1 MRLMSRPATVPPCP
15 ARLLIVAA
23 LLALAGATR
32 ADIVQL
38 DNANILRGRIVQ
50 RLEDRLVLQ
59 TPTAELILPL
69 ARVGSAVEEEP
80 ADNAAYFVGEYIRAG
95 RALDALTELHRAQ
108 AAGHAGPAIAAVM
121 KDRVRLLRDLRA
133 RHADEPVEYRR
144 LVLAIEA
151 HASATTD
158 LRLAM
163 ARAASDMGADPEAA
177 AMLARVPL
185 DQLRDRPEEHA
196 WAITFLRGIVRR
208 LALDG
213 HYADAVEKIEQLRLI
228 DPDTGGQLALLG
240 LAESARL
247 RERQLFADA
256 LALLATNVAPDFPAI
271 ARNRAEIIVRDMV
284 AWATAHEREADA
296 RAWARGAGDLL
307 ADGGIGAENAL
318 YGIEAQRLLRQ
329 TKPDEAL
336 ALLEELPDYDR
347 PADLKQLWARARF
360 AVDRREIGDANAA
373 RLFELAEWAA
383 ERGLEEEA
391 MGALVHV
398 RLNPLL
404 KEAADQRLAQLRNE
418 RDLRTLE
425 QALAAFDR
433 GLFEQTRTL
442 CAGVA
447 DAGDGDNDTTRRMR
461 ELGELAQKK
470 ILLNQQQRPYVAE
483 VHYQQAERAYFLGN
497 LDEADNHLDTI
508 LDHYADTPA
517 AARAAMLVPDVARA
531 RDLKAL
537 ERLVR
542 GARGSEGAAAPSA
555 DLTRLDDEL
564 RRLMDLL

>member
-1 MRLMSRPATVPPCP
+1 MCPSPRPATLLHL
-15 ARLLIVAA
+15 ARP
-23 LLALAGATR
+23 LLAATSLAFASVAG

-38 DNANILRGRIVQ
+38 DNANVLRGRIVQ

-69 ARVGSAVEEEP
+69 ERVGSAVEET
-80 ADNAAYFVGEYIRAG
+80 AGDNAAYFVAEYLKAG

-108 AAGHAGPAIAAVM
+108 VEGHGQESMAAAM
-121 KDRVRLLRDLRA
+121 RDRVRLLREVRA
-133 RHADEPVEYRR
+133 DHDTNPVEFRR

-151 HASATTD
+151 HASTTTE

-163 ARAASDMGADPEAA
+163 ARAAADIGAQLEAT
-177 AMLARVPL
+177 AMLGRVPL

-196 WAITFLRGIVRR
+196 WAITFLRDSVRR

-213 HYADAVEKIEQLRLI
+213 HYAEAVEKIEQLRLI
-228 DPDTGGQLALLG
+228 DPDSGGQLALLG

-247 RERQLFADA
+247 RDRQLFAEA

-271 ARNRAEIIVRDMV
+271 ARNRAEIVVRDLV

-296 RAWARGAGDLL
+296 RTWARDAGDLL
-307 ADGGIGAENAL
+307 ADGGLGAENAL
-318 YGIEAQRLLRQ
+318 YGIEAKRLLRQ
-329 TKPDEAL
+329 GKPDEAL

-347 PADLKQLWARARF
+347 PPELAQLWARARF

-404 KEAADQRLAQLRNE
+404 QEAADQRLAQLRNE
-418 RDLRTLE
+418 RDLRILE
-425 QALAAFDR
+425 EALAAFDK
-433 GLFEQTRTL
+433 GLFEQARAL
-442 CAGVA
+442 CARVTE
-447 DAGDGDNDTTRRMR
+447 AGEGDNDTTRRVR
-461 ELGELAQKK
+461 ELADLAQKK

-483 VHYQQAERAYFLGN
+483 VHYQQAERAYFLGQ

-517 AARAAMLVPDVARA
+517 AARAALLVPDVARA
-531 RDLKAL
+531 RDLQTL

-542 GARGSEGAAAPSA
+542 GTPRHDGEATSSS
-555 DLTRLDDEL
+555 DLSRLDAEL
-564 RRLMDLL
+564 RRLMDAL